1 MAEFIYINS
10 KYSATG
16 ETLFYVIYSYHLSI
30 YYIAGDGSLEKKIPV
45 ASEKIKQ
52 LYKYC

>member
-16 ETLFYVIYSYHLSI
+16 ETPFNVMYSYHLSI
-30 YYIAGDGSLEKKIPV
+30 YYVAGDGSLEKKIPV
-45 ASEKIKQ
+45 ASKRVKQ
-52 LYKYC
+52 LYKYY